1 MRKQESIF
9 NQVMEQ
15 ALPLIHSCLDDLLVH
30 DRDRIDA
37 HAGVPFLHFTGETG
51 TYILMLI
58 PFEEDPKA
66 FERAPYLFSSAD
78 RYHILSGMVGMVKHM
93 PIAKR
98 NDLVLYY
105 NGNGAVQRIDQ
116 KRAESV
122 MDEYAENLRDQ
133 FCSRI

>member
-1 MRKQESIF
+1 MKKEESIY
-9 NQVMEQ
+9 NQVKAES
-15 ALPLIHSCLDDLLVH
+15 LPFINAYQNDLLVH

-37 HAGVPFLHFTGETG
+37 HEGVPFLHFTGETG

-93 PIAKR
+93 PSANR

-105 NGNGAVQRIDQ
+105 NGNGAVRRIDQ

-122 MDEYAENLRDQ
+122 MDEYAHNIRAQ
-133 FCSRI
+133 F